1 MRFTLRSKGSPFRST
16 RADRVFWWAF
26 VVFGA
31 TVNQLSSSACA
42 ATPPADPYG
51 ALAMVFSREGAAQRA
66 QPLPQGRRVDPWVI
80 ADAFIAP
87 SAVPPNL
94 ASSFEKTNW
103 SLTTGFVRPLASR
116 PQDQD
121 APDAR
126 EPQAAR
132 LEQAAPPETSPEIEK
147 PRAVAGMP
155 HWHPAERRHHAVRAS
170 QPASTPAY
178 APLQPHP
185 AEKHL
190 QRVATKVIPHRDAT
204 PKWIPLPQAL
214 KPTSSAAF

>member
-1 MRFTLRSKGSPFRST
+1 MRFTLRSKGLPFRST

-66 QPLPQGRRVDPWVI
+66 QPVAQGRRVDPWVI
-80 ADAFIAP
+80 ADAFISP

-126 EPQAAR
+126 EPQAK
-132 LEQAAPPETSPEIEK
+132 PPETSPAKLGPQE
-147 PRAVAGMP
+147 VVSMP
-155 HWHPAERRHHAVRAS
+155 HWHPAKRREHAVRAF
-170 QPASTPAY
+170 QPAPTPAW
-178 APLQPHP
+178 APDQPHP
-185 AEKHL
+185 AERHL

>member
-1 MRFTLRSKGSPFRST
+1 MRFTLRSKGLPFRST

-132 LEQAAPPETSPEIEK
+132 LEQAAPPETSPAKSGSRE
-147 PRAVAGMP
+147 R
-155 HWHPAERRHHAVRAS
+155 WPACRTGIPPKRREHAVRAS
-170 QPASTPAY
+170 QPAPTPAC
-178 APLQPHP
+178 AHP
-185 AEKHL
+185 IS
-190 QRVATKVIPHRDAT
+190 RTRRRN
-204 PKWIPLPQAL
+204 
-214 KPTSSAAF
+214 TSSASRPR